1 VTERRLEWEGCVNV
15 RDLGGHRTAD
25 GRTTAFGSVVRAD
38 VIRGLS
44 DVGWEALVSHGVRT
58 VVDLRFHSELEAD
71 PLREVPVDVV
81 HVPLLDERDEA
92 AMAAIDSW
100 MTTAGAYLEMLERFP
115 PNFAQAVT
123 AIGRAPEG
131 GVLVHCHGGKDR
143 TGLVVALLLALAG
156 VPPEDIAADYGLSAV
171 NLTRLTEEWVA
182 AAGDENERD
191 RRRRV
196 SRGDPQAMLDVLAE
210 LEARYGSIRGY
221 LLGAGAREDDLEG
234 AVARLF

>member
-15 RDLGGHRTAD
+15 RDLGGHWTAD
-25 GRTTAFGSVVRAD
+25 GRVTAFGSVVRAD
-38 VIRGLS
+38 LIRGLS
-44 DVGWEALVSHGVRT
+44 DSGWEALVSHGVRT
-58 VVDLRFHSELEAD
+58 VVDLRYHSEVEAD
-71 PLREVPVDVV
+71 PPREIPVEVV

-115 PNFAQAVT
+115 SNFARAVT
-123 AIGRAPEG
+123 TIARAPEG

-143 TGLVVALLLALAG
+143 TGLVVALLLTMAG

-171 NLTRLTEEWVA
+171 NLAELTEEWVSA
-182 AAGDENERD
+182 APDDGERE
-191 RRRRV
+191 RRRRI

-210 LEARYGSIRGY
+210 LEARYGSVRSY
-221 LLGAGAREDDLEG
+221 LLVAGAREDDLDR

>member
-25 GRTTAFGSVVRAD
+25 GRVTAFGSVVRAD

-44 DVGWEALVSHGVRT
+44 DAGWEALVSHGVRT
-58 VVDLRFHSELEAD
+58 VVDLRYHSEVEAD
-71 PLREVPVDVV
+71 PPREVPVDIV

-123 AIGRAPEG
+123 TIGRAPEG

-182 AAGDENERD
+182 AAVDDGERD
-191 RRRRV
+191 RRRRI

-210 LEARYGSIRGY
+210 LEARYGSVRSY
-221 LLGAGAREDDLEG
+221 LLAAGAREDDLEG

>member
-25 GRTTAFGSVVRAD
+25 GRVTAFGSVVRAD

-44 DVGWEALVSHGVRT
+44 DSGWEALVSHGVRT
-58 VVDLRFHSELEAD
+58 VVDLRYHSEVEAD
-71 PLREVPVDVV
+71 PPREVPVEVV

-115 PNFAQAVT
+115 PNFARAVT
-123 AIGRAPEG
+123 TIARAPEG

-143 TGLVVALLLALAG
+143 TGLVVALLLTMAS
-156 VPPEDIAADYGLSAV
+156 VPPEEIAADYGLSAV
-171 NLTRLTEEWVA
+171 NLAQLTEEWVA
-182 AAGDENERD
+182 AALDHSERE
-191 RRRRV
+191 RRRRI

-210 LEARYGSIRGY
+210 LEARYGSVRSY
-221 LLGAGAREDDLEG
+221 LLVAGARDDDLDR
-234 AVARLF
+234 AVGRLF